1 MKCYKETLW
10 KNSKVL
16 YLKFIDT
23 RIYHQW
29 TKYTDVCLWCMFMSK
44 YEKGKKSLDF
54 CMLPSSQENWN
65 FHIRRANYVATIF
78 NSANMWQMD
87 LVSSLEHGWD
97 ENLATLRSDLAFPE
111 NISNVL
117 FEVTMRVQTT
127 RAQRNTFQIQVIKK
141 KVRSNIFKEFYIKV
155 FDLHNS

>member
-1 MKCYKETLW
+1 MKCYKKTLW

-29 TKYTDVCLWCMFMSK
+29 TKYTDVCLWCMFK
-44 YEKGKKSLDF
+44 YEKGKKSLYF
-54 CMLPSSQENWN
+54 FMLPSSQENLN
-65 FHIRRANYVATIF
+65 LHIRRANYVATIF
-78 NSANMWQMD
+78 DSANLWQMD

-111 NISNVL
+111 DISNVL
-117 FEVTMRVQTT
+117 LKWPWEFRRQEPKGILT
-127 RAQRNTFQIQVIKK
+127 RFRW
-141 KVRSNIFKEFYIKV
+141 
-155 FDLHNS
+155 

>member
-1 MKCYKETLW
+1 
-10 KNSKVL
+10 
-16 YLKFIDT
+16 
-23 RIYHQW
+23 
-29 TKYTDVCLWCMFMSK
+29 
-44 YEKGKKSLDF
+44 
-54 CMLPSSQENWN
+54 
-65 FHIRRANYVATIF
+65 
-78 NSANMWQMD
+78 MD

-97 ENLATLRSDLAFPE
+97 ENLVTLRSDLAFPE